1 MKRFIL
7 ILSAFFFLFSDL
19 RADDVG
25 NNQDTHLID
34 SSPQVEQ
41 NPILSVIDS
50 SQAPSQ
56 SLSAKEQARSQA
68 KILQTINH
76 ASLEHIF
83 KRSNVFLKYPS
94 FKLFAN
100 FFALKNLSLDFQKDS
115 VANYIG
121 RMWVREK
128 SEKNSNL
135 YFANRQERRC
145 YLHKSYAKRLS
156 EKESAILFKI
166 FQQNLPLYYPL

>member
-25 NNQDTHLID
+25 NNHDTHQID
-34 SSPQVEQ
+34 SSPHVEQ
-41 NPILSVIDS
+41 LSAPDS

-56 SLSAKEQARSQA
+56 SLLAQKQASSQA

-83 KRSNVFLKYPS
+83 KQSRIFMKYPS
-94 FKLFAN
+94 FKLFADV
-100 FFALKNLSLDFQKDS
+100 FGLKKISLDFQKDS
-115 VANYIG
+115 VANYLG

-128 SEKNSNL
+128 SEKNSL

-145 YLHKSYAKRLS
+145 YLHKSSAKRLS
-156 EKESAILFKI
+156 EKESATLFKI
-166 FQQNLPLYYPL
+166 FQQNLPLYFPL